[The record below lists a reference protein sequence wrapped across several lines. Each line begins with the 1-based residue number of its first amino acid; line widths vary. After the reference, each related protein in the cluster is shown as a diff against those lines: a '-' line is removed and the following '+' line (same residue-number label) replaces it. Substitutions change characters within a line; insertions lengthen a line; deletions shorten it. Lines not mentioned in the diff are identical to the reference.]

1 MSSSVPSADAGWLG
15 SRIRRWR
22 AVVELLRHAGVGLL
36 VPAVLV
42 HLVVGLLPIAFI
54 AWTSRVIA
62 EIPAA
67 AAAGGTAGAAWETVA
82 AALGIAVGA
91 FILQQLLTP
100 FQTVISEVVT
110 RRVDGACIGRLMDG
124 ALNAL
129 PAAELERQD
138 VLDLLSDAR
147 SAFDRARPTP
157 GDAAAGALALIARY
171 AQLAGAAVMVAVTLG
186 FVPGVMV
193 ALTALVI
200 RFGQRGSL
208 GRFAALLGSL
218 AGPRRRVGYL
228 RRAAGG
234 PELAKE
240 TRMLGLLPWLLG
252 RHEREARDYLEPLWT
267 GRRRLLFWP
276 FVGLAVVGLLGGGT
290 ALVVL
295 ARSGV
300 DGTLSLLQLSVALQA
315 VLIPMRFGVYFPES
329 DVQTQYGLAAY
340 DSLVRFEALAQ
351 DRFRGSRTAA
361 GAPSAADAP
370 SAVATAA
377 ALDGPIRFEGVAFRY
392 QEDGPDVL
400 RGLELELP
408 PGRSTA
414 IVGLNGS
421 GKTTLVKLLAG
432 LHEPTEGRITAGGTD
447 LAGLRAEDW
456 QRRIAVIFQDFTR
469 YQLTAAENIGM
480 GRPELLGDREALL
493 AAAERA
499 GAAEIVE
506 RLPKGLDTVLST
518 QYEGGSDLSGGQWQ
532 RIALSRALL
541 AVDAGASLLILDEP
555 TAQLDVRAEAAFFDR
570 FLEMTEGLT
579 SVIIAHRFSS
589 VRRADRIVV
598 LADGGVVES
607 GTHEQLMELDGRY
620 AELFRVQ
627 AERFAREEGAGGHP
641 ADDHPADEYPDG
653 DQAADDQADGQEEDR
668 SMRPVGAR

>member
-1 MSSSVPSADAGWLG
+1 MPSSVPSADAGWLG

-22 AVVELLRHAGVGLL
+22 AVVELLRHAGAGLL

-67 AAAGGTAGAAWETVA
+67 AAAGGTSGAAWEKVA

-91 FILQQLLTP
+91 FVLQQLLTP

-124 ALNAL
+124 ALNSL

-157 GDAAAGALALIARY
+157 GDAAAGALALVARY

-186 FVPGVMV
+186 VVPGVMV

-208 GRFAALLGSL
+208 GRFADLLGSL

-295 ARSGV
+295 ARSGA

-340 DSLVRFEALAQ
+340 DSLVRFEALAKE
-351 DRFRGSRTAA
+351 RAPRTAVAAPPAA
-361 GAPSAADAP
+361 GARPAP
-370 SAVATAA
+370 EGTPAV
-377 ALDGPIRFEGVAFRY
+377 DGPIRFEGVAFRY

-447 LAGLRAEDW
+447 LAGLPAEDW

-480 GRPELLGDREALL
+480 GRPELLGNRGALL

-570 FLEMTEGLT
+570 FLEMTEGIT

-627 AERFAREEGAGGHP
+627 AERFARDEGADGGP
-641 ADDHPADEYPDG
+641 GNGTDE
-653 DQAADDQADGQEEDR
+653 AAGDDQAEGQEEDR
-668 SMRPVGAR
+668 DMRPVGAR

>member
-1 MSSSVPSADAGWLG
+1 MSSSVPSADVGWLG
-15 SRIRRWR
+15 SRVRRWR
-22 AVVELLRHAGVGLL
+22 AVVELLRHAGAGLL
-36 VPAVLV
+36 VSGAVV

-62 EIPAA
+62 DIPAA
-67 AAAGGTAGAAWETVA
+67 AAAGGTTGADWEKVA

-91 FILQQLLTP
+91 FVLQQLLTP
-100 FQTVISEVVT
+100 FQTVVSEVVT

-124 ALNAL
+124 ALNDL

-186 FVPGVMV
+186 VLPGVMV

-208 GRFAALLGSL
+208 GRFATLLGSL
-218 AGPRRRVGYL
+218 AAPRRRVGYL

-252 RHEREARDYLEPLWT
+252 RHEREAREYLEPLWT

-340 DSLVRFEALAQ
+340 DSLVRFEALA
-351 DRFRGSRTAA
+351 RARVPARPGVGPAPGSAA
-361 GAPSAADAP
+361 GTSPAGMSPTGASPAI
-370 SAVATAA
+370 
-377 ALDGPIRFEGVAFRY
+377 DGPIRFENVAFRY

-400 RGLELELP
+400 RGLELELR

-432 LHEPTEGRITAGGTD
+432 LHEPTEGRVTAGGTD
-447 LAGLRAEDW
+447 LAGLPAEAW

-499 GAAEIVE
+499 GAAEIVA

-570 FLEMTEGLT
+570 FLEMTEGIT

-598 LADGGVVES
+598 LADGGVAES

-620 AELFRVQ
+620 AELFRIQ
-627 AERFAREEGAGGHP
+627 AERFARDEESGDGPTGAQDP
-641 ADDHPADEYPDG
+641 
-653 DQAADDQADGQEEDR
+653 DGQEEDR
-668 SMRPVGAR
+668 TMRPVGAR

>member
-1 MSSSVPSADAGWLG
+1 MPSSVPSADAGWLG

-22 AVVELLRHAGVGLL
+22 AVVELLRHAGAGLL

-67 AAAGGTAGAAWETVA
+67 AAAGGTAGAAWEKVA
-82 AALGIAVGA
+82 SALGIAVGA
-91 FILQQLLTP
+91 FVLQQLLTP

-124 ALNAL
+124 ALNDL

-157 GDAAAGALALIARY
+157 GDAAAGALALVARY
-171 AQLAGAAVMVAVTLG
+171 AQLAGAAVMVTVTLG
-186 FVPGVMV
+186 IAPGVMV
-193 ALTALVI
+193 AVTALVI

-208 GRFAALLGSL
+208 GRFATLLGSL

-252 RHEREARDYLEPLWT
+252 RHEQEARDYLEPLWT

-276 FVGLAVVGLLGGGT
+276 FVGLAVVGLLGGGA

-295 ARSGV
+295 ARSGA

-340 DSLVRFEALAQ
+340 DSLVRFEALA
-351 DRFRGSRTAA
+351 RARVPVPRTALD
-361 GAPSAADAP
+361 GPAAEGP
-370 SAVATAA
+370 PAV
-377 ALDGPIRFEGVAFRY
+377 DGPIRFEGVAFRY

-400 RGLELELP
+400 RGLELELL

-432 LHEPTEGRITAGGTD
+432 LHQPTGGRITAAGTD
-447 LAGLRAEDW
+447 LAGLSAADW

-480 GRPELLGDREALL
+480 GRPELLGDRAALL

-570 FLEMTEGLT
+570 FLEMTEGIT

-607 GTHEQLMELDGRY
+607 GTHEELMELDGRY
-620 AELFRVQ
+620 AELFRIQ
-627 AERFAREEGAGGHP
+627 AERFARDEDSGGSSG
-641 ADDHPADEYPDG
+641 DDRAE
-653 DQAADDQADGQEEDR
+653 GQEEDR
-668 SMRPVGAR
+668 TMRPVGAR